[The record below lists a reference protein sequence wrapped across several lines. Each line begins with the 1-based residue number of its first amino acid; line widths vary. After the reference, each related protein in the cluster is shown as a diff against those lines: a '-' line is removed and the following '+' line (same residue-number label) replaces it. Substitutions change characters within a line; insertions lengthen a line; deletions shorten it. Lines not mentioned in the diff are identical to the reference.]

1 MSKFSTNKKQTSIH
15 FQVDGVAGARQ
26 PRGVE
31 RHRGARG
38 VDGRVSR
45 FSSFTRTRSGPNN
58 DSKTG
63 SRIIP

>member
-31 RHRGARG
+31 RHRGARVEMVECQDPHHSQEPG
-38 VDGRVSR
+38 QV
-45 FSSFTRTRSGPNN
+45 
-58 DSKTG
+58 
-63 SRIIP
+63 